1 MKISLNWL
9 KEFIKISENPQKI
22 EAILTETGLEV
33 DEVINI
39 NPETKSLEKLVVGEI
54 KSIKNHKNADKLKL
68 TKVNIGKEDLSI
80 ICGANNIEV
89 GQK

>member
-1 MKISLNWL
+1 MNKKKFMKISLNWL

-54 KSIKNHKNADKLKL
+54 TVSYTPLRAHETARTL
-68 TKVNIGKEDLSI
+68 VCRG
-80 ICGANNIEV
+80 V
-89 GQK
+89 R

>member
-9 KEFIKISENPQKI
+9 KEFIKIAETPEKI

-39 NPETKSLEKLVVGEI
+39 NPKTKSLDKLIVGEI
-54 KSIKNHKNADKLKL
+54 KSIKNHLNEYSKTKRNKN
-68 TKVNIGKEDLSI
+68 IRYR
-80 ICGANNIEV
+80 V
-89 GQK
+89 GLRRFASVS

>member
-33 DEVINI
+33 DEVIDNSVDGI
-39 NPETKSLEKLVVGEI
+39 NYYLKHGIIETMNNFNKRNNNGE
-54 KSIKNHKNADKLKL
+54 
-68 TKVNIGKEDLSI
+68 
-80 ICGANNIEV
+80 
-89 GQK
+89 

>member
-33 DEVINI
+33 DEVINNLHSKI
-39 NPETKSLEKLVVGEI
+39 DLEHIFLV
-54 KSIKNHKNADKLKL
+54 
-68 TKVNIGKEDLSI
+68 
-80 ICGANNIEV
+80 
-89 GQK
+89 